1 MLNSSS
7 KECGETFNQKKKK
20 LIDGEVRSEEGQEPV
35 GEHGTKLI
43 KTRPQDRVRW

>member
-1 MLNSSS
+1 MKPLT
-7 KECGETFNQKKKK
+7 KKKKK